1 MADCKFMGF
10 QEKKMRISK
19 NINSILVAIL
29 AFLLAFKLT
38 LLTSKAFQPIE
49 IGEFQINSKYSQIC
63 EINNQ
68 EIDLLINQRK
78 DFSFKNITQIINSK
92 PYVCNQYW
100 GKNIMRGFYV
110 HHYQSIFKDLDPKNG
125 LLKNLSKGLNHQ
137 Y

>member
-1 MADCKFMGF
+1 
-10 QEKKMRISK
+10 MRISK
-19 NINSILVAIL
+19 NINSVLVTIL

-92 PYVCNQYW
+92 PYVC
-100 GKNIMRGFYV
+100 
-110 HHYQSIFKDLDPKNG
+110 
-125 LLKNLSKGLNHQ
+125 
-137 Y
+137 